1 MTDNTPIKNS
11 FGGDVV
17 KSERRTL
24 MEAMRVCLVEKY
36 ACFNGRASR
45 SEFWYFT
52 LGSFLLVLAV
62 LIVGG
67 ILAAV
72 LGKAGGI
79 LLGILMAV
87 AFFGLIVPSLAVQ
100 ARRLHD
106 INMTGWLVLAGI
118 ALNVLAGLGTV
129 FYIVIGVLPPVDVG
143 NQYND

>member
-1 MTDNTPIKNS
+1 MTDNTPIKES

-118 ALNVLAGLGTV
+118 ALNVLAGLGAV

>member
-1 MTDNTPIKNS
+1 MTDNTPIKDS

-62 LIVGG
+62 TIVGG

-72 LGKAGGI
+72 TGKAGGVLMGI
-79 LLGILMAV
+79 LLAV
-87 AFFGLIVPSLAVQ
+87 TFLGLIVPGFAVQ
-100 ARRLHD
+100 VRRLHD
-106 INMTGWLVLAGI
+106 INQTGWLVLVGV
-118 ALNVLAGLGTV
+118 ALNALAGLGTV

>member
-1 MTDNTPIKNS
+1 
-11 FGGDVV
+11 
-17 KSERRTL
+17 

>member
-1 MTDNTPIKNS
+1 MTDNTPIKES

-118 ALNVLAGLGTV
+118 ALNALAGLGTV

>member
-1 MTDNTPIKNS
+1 MTDNTPIKES

-87 AFFGLIVPSLAVQ
+87 ALSMSITTMVQ
-100 ARRLHD
+100 A
-106 INMTGWLVLAGI
+106 TGNI
-118 ALNVLAGLGTV
+118 C
-129 FYIVIGVLPPVDVG
+129 
-143 NQYND
+143 

>member
-1 MTDNTPIKNS
+1 MTDNTPIKES

>member
-62 LIVGG
+62 LIVGA

-87 AFFGLIVPSLAVQ
+87 ACLGLIVPSLAVQ

-129 FYIVIGVLPPVDVG
+129 FYIIIGVLPPVDVG

>member
-1 MTDNTPIKNS
+1 MTDNTPIKDS

-118 ALNVLAGLGTV
+118 ALNALAGLGTV